1 MPLIPP
7 YDNSAQTMK
16 FSIGGLDDPL
26 YSDLSTMKCVGR
38 LQVRNISCHYT
49 AVASPYLKDS
59 DSIGDN
65 ICTAV
70 ASYSGRFVNNNVKL
84 KANFR
89 FNILTGLSLQKMKQ

>member
-38 LQVRNISCHYT
+38 IQVWITYYLYT
-49 AVASPYLKDS
+49 AVASLYKS
-59 DSIGDN
+59 QFSIGDN
-65 ICTAV
+65 ICTAA
-70 ASYSGRFVNNNVKL
+70 ASYSSGFVQQRL
-84 KANFR
+84 YTAAA
-89 FNILTGLSLQKMKQ
+89 LSIIFLNGKQISGSTF